1 MKSKKNNISKKNQ
14 IMTIFNKLF
23 SKFSK
28 RFTTSELLSIA
39 HEIVEASYKELTYK
53 IDFGRTQ
60 TKSNYSN
67 SDVYSMISESPWEIV
82 SRESNDYEPN
92 HDQLFNTQHS
102 LKNILNQ

>member
-1 MKSKKNNISKKNQ
+1 MNKKENVMIIFKKL
-14 IMTIFNKLF
+14 FNKHA
-23 SKFSK
+23 KQ
-28 RFTTSELLSIA
+28 FTTSELLNIA
-39 HEIVEASYKELTYK
+39 QQIVEASYKELTYK